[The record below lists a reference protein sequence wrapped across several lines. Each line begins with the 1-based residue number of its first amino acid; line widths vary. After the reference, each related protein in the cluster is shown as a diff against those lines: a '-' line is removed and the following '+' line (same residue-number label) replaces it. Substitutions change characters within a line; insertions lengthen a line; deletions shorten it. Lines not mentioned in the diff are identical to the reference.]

1 MKPTLA
7 VVIRGQMREW
17 NNAKFSIINF
27 IDTLNNYF
35 DTTTFFVTWNESYI
49 PTYHSNRFDVAP
61 TKFGLVSIG
70 EAERLQIAEDLSA
83 LNIGT
88 IEIINKEEMKARHFS
103 GLLMNEEY
111 EQISFIKYFA
121 NLLKQQFENENGI
134 VFDFVLDLRPDLFII
149 PSFIGL
155 IEEKSKKKN
164 GSFTFDALTTTFSR
178 THDFDFFNQLP
189 QVNSLFTED
198 LLIFSDSLTSDLINC
213 EFHYLKNSRYTE
225 ALSSFSP
232 HHLFS
237 DHLLKMRLINTHCMQ
252 DLVESA
258 VIIRPKTFFLGPV
271 DFTDISQTTLEKV
284 RLANKIFQQT
294 KEKLT
299 K

>member
-252 DLVESA
+252 DLVESVA
-258 VIIRPKTFFLGPV
+258 IIRPKTFFLGPV

>member
-70 EAERLQIAEDLSA
+70 EAERLQIAEDLST

-252 DLVESA
+252 DLVESVA
-258 VIIRPKTFFLGPV
+258 IIRPKTFFLGPV

>member
-1 MKPTLA
+1 
-7 VVIRGQMREW
+7 MREW

-70 EAERLQIAEDLSA
+70 EAERLQIAEDLST

-225 ALSSFSP
+225 ALSSFIP

-252 DLVESA
+252 DLVESVA
-258 VIIRPKTFFLGPV
+258 IIRPKTFFLGPV

>member
-252 DLVESA
+252 DLVES
-258 VIIRPKTFFLGPV
+258 VSIIRPKTFFLGPV
-271 DFTDISQTTLEKV
+271 DFTDVSQTTLEKV

-294 KEKLT
+294 KEKLI

>member
-70 EAERLQIAEDLSA
+70 ETERLQIAEDLSA

-103 GLLMNEEY
+103 GLPMNEEY

-164 GSFTFDALTTTFSR
+164 GSFTFDALAPTFSR
-178 THDFDFFNQLP
+178 THDFDFSNQFT
-189 QVNSLFTED
+189 QVSSLFTED
-198 LLIFSDSLTSDLINC
+198 LLIFSDSSTSDLINS
-213 EFHYLKNSRYTE
+213 EFHYLKNSRHAE
-225 ALSSFSP
+225 VLSVFNP

-237 DHLLKMRLINTHCMQ
+237 NHLLKMRLINTHCMQ
-252 DLVESA
+252 DLVESVA
-258 VIIRPKTFFLGPV
+258 IIRPKTFFLGPV